1 MTSLEERIRDDIKT
15 AMKSGAKD
23 DLEVL
28 RMLMA
33 DAKNVAIKAGG
44 ERTGLSDELVLGV
57 LRKGVKTRT
66 EAADMYAEA
75 GRDDL
80 QAKERFQIEVL
91 KRYLPAEMSEAELE
105 VIVDTVIV
113 ELGAS
118 TKKEMGL
125 VMKTVMERVEG
136 RADGKAV
143 SSIVAARLG

>member
-1 MTSLEERIRDDIKT
+1 MPSLEERIRDDIKT

-28 RMLMA
+28 RMLMS
-33 DAKNVAIKAGG
+33 DVKNAAIKAGG
-44 ERTGLSDELVLGV
+44 ERTGLDDELVMSV
-57 LRKGVKTRT
+57 LRKGVKSRT

-75 GRDDL
+75 KRDDL
-80 QAKERFQIEVL
+80 EQKERFQIEVL

-113 ELGAS
+113 ETGAS
-118 TKKEMGL
+118 SKKEMGL